1 MSAAGQYRPTY
12 ATPGCLLSPAA
23 DIYRGKSGGNIAEP
37 KHCAGYLPKLAGLS
51 HRAAAK
57 ALNERGI
64 KTAAGKAWTSV
75 QVTRVRGRLGLTA
88 I

>member
-1 MSAAGQYRPTY
+1 MR
-12 ATPGCLLSPAA
+12 
-23 DIYRGKSGGNIAEP
+23 DKSRELQAE
-37 KHCAGYLPKLAGLS
+37 ARERAEALREVFVELAGLS

-64 KTAAGKAWTSV
+64 NTAAGKSWTPV
-75 QVTRVRGRLGLTA
+75 QVTRVRERLGLTA